1 MGFNGNTSTLILFS
15 YLLFTSLLNTIVNA
29 TDPEV
34 EDETSFSYVVG
45 APNGP
50 QNWSNLNSS
59 WILCGTGQSQSPIN
73 LPGDRAAVLPASRGS
88 LTRNYKPAPATIR
101 NRGHDIQ
108 VEWTGNA
115 GGIVINGTEYKLDH
129 CHWHIPSEHTV
140 NGTRFAME
148 LHIVHTS
155 LNGDIAVIGVLY
167 NFGLS
172 DPFLARLSPYLRN
185 VSHEEETQVGI
196 LNPWKINFDGS
207 AYYRYNGSLTTP
219 PCSENVTWTVI
230 KKVKTV
236 SRAQVTA
243 LQNAI
248 HDGSVGNA
256 RPIQPLNWRTVI
268 LYRSRIF

>member
-1 MGFNGNTSTLILFS
+1 I
-15 YLLFTSLLNTIVNA
+15 IV
-29 TDPEV
+29 T
-34 EDETSFSYVVG
+34 EDEISFSYVVG

-73 LPGDRAAVLPASRGS
+73 LLVDRAAVLPVSRGS
-88 LTRNYKPAPATIR
+88 FTRNYRPALATIR

-108 VEWTGNA
+108 VKWTGNA
-115 GGIVINGTEYKLDH
+115 GGIVINGTEYKVDN

-155 LNGDIAVIGVLY
+155 FNGDIAVIGVLY

-172 DPFLARLSPYLRN
+172 DRFLARLDPYLRN
-185 VSHEEETQVGI
+185 VSHEEETEVGI
-196 LNPWKINFDGS
+196 LNPWEINFES
-207 AYYRYNGSLTTP
+207 SEYYRYNGSLTTP

-236 SRAQVTA
+236 SRAQVRA

-256 RPIQPLNWRTVI
+256 RPIQALNGRTVF
-268 LYRSRIF
+268 LYRSRIFY